1 MSISTCGSFGKAR
14 SFFGKGTK
22 LHVPEAPLTPQ
33 TSDNES
39 DEEREREAASAS
51 SMQSGEPEEKMMQPM
66 DLVISEKRDKPEEDK
81 PARVSVI
88 MKGNS
93 DGTFEPANIFGRTG
107 AEEEQQQ
114 RQQQQK
120 KKDGNNVGGRF
131 EKDPSKNFPAPE
143 EPPSRKTDGSE
154 MTSGHRDKNIPM
166 TGGAMALSGDAHSSP
181 NRIATTSRVPVLI
194 SESPNLHHSAN
205 SKKKFKFK
213 TIKIKLIF
221 ELLINFF

>member
-1 MSISTCGSFGKAR
+1 MEAVKTLLSISTCGSFGKAR
-14 SFFGKGTK
+14 SFFGKGTAK

-39 DEEREREAASAS
+39 DEEREREAASQAG
-51 SMQSGEPEEKMMQPM
+51 QPEMMMVQPM
-66 DLVISEKRDKPEEDK
+66 DLVISERKDKPEEDK
-81 PARVSVI
+81 MPARVSVI
-88 MKGNS
+88 MRAHS

-107 AEEEQQQ
+107 AEQEQEEKRQ
-114 RQQQQK
+114 RK
-120 KKDGNNVGGRF
+120 NTEGGNNVGGRF
-131 EKDPSKNFPAPE
+131 EMDPSKNFPPPE

-166 TGGAMALSGDAHSSP
+166 TGGAMALSGDALKFHSSP

-205 SKKKFKFK
+205 S
-213 TIKIKLIF
+213 T
-221 ELLINFF
+221 NN